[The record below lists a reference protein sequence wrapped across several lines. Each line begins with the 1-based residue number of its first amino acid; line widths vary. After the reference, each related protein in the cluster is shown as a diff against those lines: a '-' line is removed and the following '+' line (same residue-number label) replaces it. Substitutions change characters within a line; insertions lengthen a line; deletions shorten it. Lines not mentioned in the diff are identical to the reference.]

1 MLPRTVARSSRTGIP
16 AASPVEFLTMQQRLT
31 PGTALLLTVPPLLW
45 AGNAIVG
52 RLVREIVSPM
62 ALNFIRWLLAF
73 LVLLPFATAMLRR
86 ESPLWAHWK
95 RFTVLGL
102 LGIGCYNALQYLALH
117 TSTPVNITLV
127 GSSMPLWM
135 LAIGTLFFG
144 ARVTGR
150 EMLGAVLSM
159 AGVLLVLGR
168 GDWRHLAALRLVPG
182 DLYMML
188 ATISWAFYS
197 WLLSRTREPA
207 EARRD
212 WASFLMAQMVFGLAW
227 SSLFAAG
234 EWTLAAAHVD
244 WGWPLASA
252 LVFITL
258 GPALLAYRCWG
269 LGVQR
274 AGPQVAGFF
283 SNLTPLFAALM
294 SAAFLGELP
303 QWYHGAAF
311 MLIVGGIWI
320 SSRRS

>member
-1 MLPRTVARSSRTGIP
+1 
-16 AASPVEFLTMQQRLT
+16 MQQRLT

-244 WGWPLASA
+244 WGWPLAAA